1 MIPCPATPSLMSSMP
16 FSIFARI
23 LAATLCATSLVAS
36 GQTMPDAGVL
46 QQQIERERL
55 QPLPRPIVAPKPAVP
70 ADLQPSGTHVTVREF
85 RFAGNTLL
93 TREQLLPVVAGYLNR
108 PLDFAQLQEV
118 AAVVANA
125 YRDAGWIVRTYL
137 PQQDIHDGIVTIQ
150 IVEEVFGKSSLEGEA
165 TRISQ
170 TDIVARI
177 SRQQPAGMPLNAD
190 ALDRAMLLID
200 DLPGITVAGT
210 LRAGD
215 REGETDLLLKVAD
228 EPFVI
233 GEVSADN
240 AGSRSTGADRLNANL
255 VLASPLR
262 FGDQLTANL
271 IHTRGSDYLRMAY
284 SLPVGEDGW
293 RIGAN
298 ASRLD
303 YRLVSADFAS
313 LNAHGDSVSTG
324 VDASYPIIRSRL
336 QNLFLNLAFDHRQFD
351 NISSGSTT
359 SRYELDSASV
369 TLSGNLF
376 DSLGGGGANSASATW
391 VHGRV
396 NLDGSPNRNADAT
409 TARTHG
415 IYDKVRYTASRQQVM
430 TPDVSL
436 YLMYSGQAAGKN
448 LDSSEKF
455 YLGGANGVRAYPANE
470 GGGSKGQMLNLE
482 LRWKLPHGLTATAFQ
497 DWGRI
502 SQNVDNNYAGA
513 PNPNTYSLR
522 GHGLAIGW
530 QADFGLNLKATWAHR
545 QGSNPNPTTTGKDQD
560 GSLDK
565 NRWWLTASLL
575 F

>member
-150 IVEEVFGKSSLEGEA
+150 IVEAVFGKSSLEGEA

-233 GEVSADN
+233 GEV
-240 AGSRSTGADRLNANL
+240 
-255 VLASPLR
+255 
-262 FGDQLTANL
+262 
-271 IHTRGSDYLRMAY
+271 
-284 SLPVGEDGW
+284 
-293 RIGAN
+293 
-298 ASRLD
+298 
-303 YRLVSADFAS
+303 
-313 LNAHGDSVSTG
+313 
-324 VDASYPIIRSRL
+324 
-336 QNLFLNLAFDHRQFD
+336 
-351 NISSGSTT
+351 
-359 SRYELDSASV
+359 
-369 TLSGNLF
+369 
-376 DSLGGGGANSASATW
+376 
-391 VHGRV
+391 
-396 NLDGSPNRNADAT
+396 
-409 TARTHG
+409 
-415 IYDKVRYTASRQQVM
+415 
-430 TPDVSL
+430 
-436 YLMYSGQAAGKN
+436 
-448 LDSSEKF
+448 
-455 YLGGANGVRAYPANE
+455 
-470 GGGSKGQMLNLE
+470 
-482 LRWKLPHGLTATAFQ
+482 
-497 DWGRI
+497 
-502 SQNVDNNYAGA
+502 
-513 PNPNTYSLR
+513 
-522 GHGLAIGW
+522 
-530 QADFGLNLKATWAHR
+530 
-545 QGSNPNPTTTGKDQD
+545 
-560 GSLDK
+560 
-565 NRWWLTASLL
+565 
-575 F
+575 